1 VSSKSKTTTT
11 NTPYDPAAIKAGEGA
26 LSGAYG
32 QAQGT
37 IAQNSPA
44 LQTAINQIQH
54 NIAAPPQYATDARAQ
69 LDKTITGGYLDPA
82 SNPYASGMAKLI
94 GDRTQGNY
102 NATFGASGRSH
113 GGLAALLSGQGV
125 ADALGGFYGNIYNT
139 ERGNQQ
145 AATMAAPAFN
155 QDEYTGINT
164 LFPAVSGA
172 TMLPLN
178 AANSYAGGT
187 GQLISPYT
195 TSTTTQRQSMLP
207 QLIGA
212 AAMIGGAAMGVP
224 PGLTGGLSGLI
235 GGGSSSGGLAPIM
248 QGGGTAN
255 YFARSP
261 FGGSAFG
268 YMPGFGG

>member
-1 VSSKSKTTTT
+1 VSSKST
-11 NTPYDPAAIKAGEGA
+11 NTPYDTGAIKASTDA

-32 QAQGT
+32 QSQAT

-54 NIAAPPQYATDARAQ
+54 NIASPPQYATDARAQ
-69 LDKTITGGYLDPA
+69 LDKTINGGYLDPA

-155 QDEYTGINT
+155 QDEYTGTNA

-187 GQLISPYT
+187 GSLLSPYG
-195 TSTTTQRQSMLP
+195 TSTVTQKQSLLP
-207 QLIGA
+207 ALIGG
-212 AAMIGGAAMGVP
+212 AAMIGGSLI
-224 PGLTGGLSGLI
+224 PGAGGLSGLI
-235 GGGSSSGGLAPIM
+235 GGGSGSIVP
-248 QGGGTAN
+248 GGGTAN
-255 YFARSP
+255 YFAQHP

>member
-11 NTPYDPAAIKAGEGA
+11 NTPYDPAAIKAGTTA

-44 LQTAINQIQH
+44 LQTAINQIQQ
-54 NIAAPPQYATDARAQ
+54 NIAAPPKYFTDAREN
-69 LDKTITGGYLDPA
+69 LDKTINGGYLDQA
-82 SNPYASGMAKLI
+82 ANPYASGMAKLI

-125 ADALGGFYGNIYNT
+125 ADALGGFYGNIYNQ

-145 AATMAAPAFN
+145 TATMAAPAFN
-155 QDEYTGINT
+155 QDEYTGINA
-164 LFPAVSGA
+164 LFPAVGNT

-187 GQLISPYT
+187 GSLLSPYG
-195 TSTTTQRQSMLP
+195 TQTQTQKQGLLP
-207 QLIGA
+207 AL
-212 AAMIGGAAMGVP
+212 IGGAAMLGGSLI
-224 PGLTGGLSGLI
+224 PGLGGAAGMM
-235 GGGSSSGGLAPIM
+235 SGGMAPIIT
-248 QGGGTAN
+248 GSGTAN
-255 YFARSP
+255 YFTQHP
-261 FGGSAFG
+261 FGSGLG
-268 YMPGFGG
+268 YMPGFTG

>member
-1 VSSKSKTTTT
+1 MSSKSTTKTT
-11 NTPYDPAAIKAGEGA
+11 NTPYDTGAIKASTDA

-32 QAQGT
+32 QSQNT

-69 LDKTITGGYLDPA
+69 LDKTINGGYLDPA
-82 SNPYASGMAKLI
+82 SNPYAGGMAKLI

-155 QDEYTGINT
+155 QDEYTATNA

-187 GQLISPYT
+187 GSLLSPYGT
-195 TSTTTQRQSMLP
+195 QTQTQRQSMLP

-212 AAMIGGAAMGVP
+212 AAMIGSSFIPGAGA
-224 PGLTGGLSGLI
+224 LGGLSGLM
-235 GGGSSSGGLAPIM
+235 GGGGIA

-255 YFARSP
+255 YFKSNP